1 MIEALLAVTVV
12 WLISKRLSN
21 GVVYTYST
29 TYMND
34 ASIQSTVNTKELQR
48 VSGQPFEAFEGLPM
62 SIVPPIVPDDEH
74 ELFQPLFLQQG
85 RVQPRAPMREIP
97 PWL

>member
-1 MIEALLAVTVV
+1 MLEALIAITVV

-21 GVVYTYST
+21 GTVILHSQNF
-29 TYMND
+29 MND
-34 ASIQSTVNTKELQR
+34 ETIQSTVDTKQLQR

-62 SIVPPIVPDDEH
+62 SNVPRLIPEDEH

-85 RVQPRAPMREIP
+85 RVQPRAPMRVIE